1 MPGEL
6 CPLCGTVRT
15 AVGCAC
21 ASSSPDAAE
30 TAVLPH
36 VEGPPLVRPY
46 VSAGHGHGYGHAA
59 AGPTADPFAT
69 TLMPPVPAVVVPPPP
84 AAPPPAVPQQRPAP
98 DGRPASPGGP
108 VGPGGDLGVFDFH
121 GTPQQRPGGRADR
134 REQDRLTSGRRRTV
148 VIAAGLGI
156 AAVGAGLALALAPAS
171 EPSNVD
177 QALPSPNGTVD
188 ALPPDLE
195 QPGPTASASS
205 SASRKASA
213 SPGRST
219 AQASREPAVALS
231 PAGSGAPT
239 GSTSSSAAPSASG
252 VRVLKPGDSGAD
264 VRAMQQ
270 LLITTSCG
278 SLNVWFATGNFD
290 SWTQW
295 ILSEFQRDA
304 RIKGDERNGTLYGPK
319 TRAALEKEA
328 ADPNC

>member
-21 ASSSPDAAE
+21 TSSSPDATE

-46 VSAGHGHGYGHAA
+46 VSAGHGYGHAA
-59 AGPTADPFAT
+59 AGPVADPFAT
-69 TLMPPVPAVVVPPPP
+69 TLMPPAPAVVVPPPP
-84 AAPPPAVPQQRPAP
+84 AAPPAAVPQQRPAP
-98 DGRPASPGGP
+98 DGRPVSPG
-108 VGPGGDLGVFDFH
+108 GPGGDLGVFDFH

-134 REQDRLTSGRRRTV
+134 RQQDRIVSGRRRTV

-205 SASRKASA
+205 SASGKASA
-213 SPGRST
+213 SPSRSK
-219 AQASREPAVALS
+219 AQASRAPAVALS
-231 PAGSGAPT
+231 PAESGAAS
-239 GSTSSSAAPSASG
+239 GSASPSAAPSTSAG

-319 TRAALEKEA
+319 TRAALEKKA